1 VAEPRRCRQA
11 PSHHCSGLPQHRCE
25 AWSAVRPQAD
35 RSTPYWS
42 LIDDWSNPPYGIWL
56 ASLGRLVDATTAT
69 PEMLR
74 TFDWV
79 IRLELLFVDALD
91 TGASW

>member
-1 VAEPRRCRQA
+1 VGPAGRAAAARQPARQA
-11 PSHHCSGLPQHRCE
+11 GHR
-25 AWSAVRPQAD
+25 P
-35 RSTPYWS
+35 
-42 LIDDWSNPPYGIWL
+42 IGGWSNPPYGIWL

-69 PEMLR
+69 PEMPR

-79 IRLELLFVDALD
+79 IRLELLFLDALD